1 MIRKIKLSTA
11 KKRAW
16 RAFSLWVR
24 NRGASGNTNVCITCG
39 RRYPITGKGAIQ
51 AGHFI
56 PGRTNAILFDP
67 RGVWCQCYGCNV
79 MKNGNMV
86 KYYKFMLKKYG
97 QKVIDELDRL
107 ATKSVKYSVSDY
119 LEIES
124 KYKKK
129 LENKDFN

>member
-1 MIRKIKLSTA
+1 MFNIM
-11 KKRAW
+11 
-16 RAFSLWVR
+16 V
-24 NRGASGNTNVCITCG
+24 
-39 RRYPITGKGAIQ
+39 
-51 AGHFI
+51 
-56 PGRTNAILFDP
+56 
-67 RGVWCQCYGCNV
+67 CNV

>member
-1 MIRKIKLSTA
+1 MIKIKLSTA

-16 RAFSLWVR
+16 KAFSLWVR
-24 NRGASGNTNVCITCG
+24 HRGASGDTNVCVTCG
-39 RRYPITGKGAIQ
+39 CRYPITGRGAIQ
-51 AGHFI
+51 AGHFVA
-56 PGRTNAILFDP
+56 GRTNSILFDERNCHP
-67 RGVWCQCYGCNV
+67 QCYICNV
-79 MKNGNMV
+79 VKKGNMV